1 MGALVNKSDL
11 LPSNATQGERALVDA
26 AVGNLPVNLVDLW
39 NPDTCPA
46 YLLPW
51 LAWALSIDAWKD
63 YWPVHIKRSRI
74 RNAIAIQRAKGT
86 SQSVR
91 QVVEAF
97 GGQVVLREW
106 WENTPRTIP
115 HTFDM
120 VLTLTGEGGETA
132 SAQYVDDVIAEV
144 SRTKPVRSHFTF
156 TQGLQAFGGIGVFAA
171 GRAATYRRLQFTA
184 ENFPAETITVQND

>member
-1 MGALVNKSDL
+1 MNKSAL
-11 LPSNATQGERALVDA
+11 LPSNASKGERAIVDA
-26 AVGNLPVNLVDLW
+26 AVVNLPVNLVDLW

-63 YWPVHIKRSRI
+63 YWPEHVKRARI
-74 RNAIAIQRAKGT
+74 RNAIAIQRVKGT

-91 QVVEAF
+91 LAVEAF

-106 WENTPRTIP
+106 WENSPPTIP

-120 VLTLTGEGGETA
+120 MLTLTGEGGETA
-132 SAQYVDDVIAEV
+132 SAQFVDDVIAEV

-156 TQGLQAFGGIGVFAA
+156 TQGINAYAGIGVVGACRVA
-171 GRAATYRRLQFTA
+171 VYRRLEFSG
-184 ENFPAETITVQND
+184 V